1 VVFRLTDGRR
11 PVGATVPM
19 AFQSALA
26 GIMLAA
32 DLVKHAQGEPDAPT
46 VATRINLLRRLG
58 THLADPHAPDAT
70 GRCICGDADFRA
82 AYEAKYSSAHQ
93 SAG

>member
-1 VVFRLTDGRR
+1 
-11 PVGATVPM
+11 
-19 AFQSALA
+19 
-26 GIMLAA
+26 MLAA

-82 AYEAKYSSAHQ
+82 AYEAKYSSATNQRGESTSGGHT
-93 SAG
+93 ALPD